1 MAERGLRNDVLGMVP
16 GLDGGRVPNALSRVV
31 IARCGI
37 GSSGVPGAVSESG
50 RLRQGDEADGP
61 GARRGRALV
70 LTMLRG
76 EPPKFFRSPLEI
88 NPQPAGSCAPFASP
102 TMASSMEGARIA
114 RKATGA
120 AVGVLPA
127 R

>member
-1 MAERGLRNDVLGMVP
+1 MVP
-16 GLDGGRVPNALSRVV
+16 ALDGGRLPNALSSVV

-37 GSSGVPGAVSESG
+37 GSSGVPEAVSESG
-50 RLRQGDEADGP
+50 RFRQGDEADGP
-61 GARRGRALV
+61 GARCGRALV

-76 EPPKFFRSPLEI
+76 ESPKFFRSQLEI
-88 NPQPAGSCAPFASP
+88 NLQPAGSCAPSP
-102 TMASSMEGARIA
+102 TMVGSMERARIA

-120 AVGVLPA
+120 AVGILPA